1 MARLGFVRQGRALKL
16 PSTERLL
23 VPFAQM
29 LFWAALA
36 AVFLYGFGFISVRGA
51 VLVMFM
57 ETLSYVFWGS
67 FHVLVV
73 SSNMNIR
80 TNR

>member
-1 MARLGFVRQGRALKL
+1 
-16 PSTERLL
+16 
-23 VPFAQM
+23 M